1 MSSCPFSLGAPRLV
15 GRVRCPHPLTCREPS
30 VSIWRMRESA
40 HFPGFQKEAALSYLD
55 LDYDLWNGKRN
66 PEFVTLGD
74 RKGKHT
80 GNSGASGR
88 LAQSRAVLQP

>member
-1 MSSCPFSLGAPRLV
+1 M